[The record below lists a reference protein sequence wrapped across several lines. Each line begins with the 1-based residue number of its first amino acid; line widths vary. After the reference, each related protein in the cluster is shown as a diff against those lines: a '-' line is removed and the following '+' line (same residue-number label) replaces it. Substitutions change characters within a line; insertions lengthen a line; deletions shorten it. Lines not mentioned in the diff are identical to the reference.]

1 METIE
6 VLAQDGRVLRSFCV
20 CALCDR
26 LAPLCEVDVFEG
38 PGQAVAACV
47 DCLREFEQYLSADPG
62 EPLPHEL
69 SYEPIDD
76 GWSSYDDA
84 AQSDAGDFCDQRFAS

>member
-1 METIE
+1 MEIIE
-6 VLAQDGRVLRSFCV
+6 VLARDERVLCV
-20 CALCDR
+20 LCTCALCNR
-26 LAPLCEVDVFEG
+26 LVPLADIDMFEG

-47 DCLREFEQYLSADPG
+47 ECLHEFEQYLSADPG

-69 SYEPIDD
+69 SYEPVDD

-84 AQSDAGDFCDQRFAS
+84 AQTDDGDSYDQRFAS